1 MKRILKI
8 SVMVLLVMGT
18 LFLLS
23 FADQKHQ
30 VNRYQSFSISIL
42 NASEHDLISEKEIRD
57 IVTERFGK
65 IEGTM
70 ITLINLN
77 ELETMIRN
85 NPYVAT
91 CEVYQT
97 ISGEL
102 NMIVTVRSPLVRVM
116 NDSGQQYYIDQMG
129 YIVPVT
135 FAHPSHVPIASGNIS
150 DRYVMI
156 GQGERAL
163 ASLPDSSVLRQIYP
177 VALVISRDDFL
188 KSFID
193 QIFINDQKE
202 IELVPKMGKQ
212 QILFGSSENA
222 RQKLDNLKAF
232 YTKIMNK
239 MDWNTY
245 KIINIK
251 YNNQVVCSK

>member
-1 MKRILKI
+1 MKRIFKI
-8 SVMVLLVMGT
+8 SLMALLVVGT

-23 FADQKHQ
+23 FADQKHH

-42 NASEHDLISEKEIRD
+42 NASDDALINEKEIRD
-57 IVTERFGK
+57 MVTERFGK
-65 IEGTM
+65 IEGAM
-70 ITLINLN
+70 ISLINLN
-77 ELETMIRN
+77 ELETSVWN

-97 ISGEL
+97 ISGDL
-102 NMIVTVRSPLVRVM
+102 VMIATVRSPLVKVM
-116 NDSGQQYYIDQMG
+116 NDSGQQYYIDQTG
-129 YIVPVT
+129 YMVPVT
-135 FAHPSHVPIASGNIS
+135 FSHPSHVPIASGNIS

-156 GQGERAL
+156 GQSERPI
-163 ASLPDSSVLRQIYP
+163 STLPDSSVLRQIYP
-177 VALVISRDDFL
+177 VALGICQDDFL

-193 QIFINDQKE
+193 QIYINDEKE
-202 IELVPKMGKQ
+202 MELVPKMGNQ

-222 RQKLDNLKAF
+222 RQKLENLKAF
-232 YTKIMNK
+232 YMKIMNK